1 MKSGARE
8 RTRGIFRGRR
18 LGAPLAVAACA
29 LAVLAAPTNAFGLGV
44 SGSTTPASTQAG
56 AHSDLTIHVAFTGG
70 QVKDITVGLPPG
82 QVGDPQATPKCSV
95 AQLNADACPA
105 GDTVGTVTTDVTA
118 TVPPG
123 IPVPLTVTGTIY
135 NLVAQPGE
143 PARFGIVLR
152 PLASPPIILQSAV
165 QLRPTDFG
173 LNTVINS
180 IPNTAQLAV
189 LGLPLATLSTTI
201 NSMDITLQG
210 TAGGK
215 SFLRN
220 PTKCGTATTNFSADS
235 YQAPNTQATA
245 QASYNVTNCGALPF
259 SPTFS
264 ARLGAQG
271 QTDVGTNPPVS
282 TSIDQDVGEAGL
294 LHAQV
299 LLPSN
304 ISADL
309 AVLSQVCPPA
319 TFQAGNCPANTIV
332 GTAVATSPLLT
343 LPLDGPVIL
352 IDNPGLP
359 KVGLD
364 LKGQLAMKLIGSF
377 VVAGGGTG
385 VDFDGLPDIPISHF
399 ALKFRGGKGGLSVTS
414 TDLCASPSVFNE
426 SFDAYSGA
434 HTALTTT
441 AAVDGCGPVPPA
453 DITATLRKAHSR
465 HPRLSMQVTGGKRP
479 NRVTVKLPKA
489 LKLHSGSRGISAS
502 DESSVLA
509 SGAFTHKKH
518 KLNIA
523 VSSSTLHLHIGKGG
537 LTRTGHIGRRVKLKV
552 KIATAAGV
560 TTQKVFAKV
569 L

>member
-1 MKSGARE
+1 MKLRALTRE
-8 RTRGIFRGRR
+8 SKRGRR
-18 LGAPLAVAACA
+18 LTAPLTIAACA

-44 SGSTTPASTQAG
+44 SGTTVPVSSEAG
-56 AHSDLTIHVAFTGG
+56 AHSNLTVHVAFTGG

-82 QVGDPQATPKCSV
+82 QVGDPQATPKCTV
-95 AQLNADACPA
+95 QNLNADACPA
-105 GDTVGTVTTDVTA
+105 GDTVGTVSAAVTA

-123 IPVPLTVTGTIY
+123 IPVPLTVPGTIY

-152 PLASPPIILQSAV
+152 PTASPPIVLQSAV

-173 LNTVINS
+173 LDTVIND
-180 IPNTAQLAV
+180 IPNTALISV

-235 YQAPNTQATA
+235 YQAPGTQATA
-245 QASYNVTNCGALPF
+245 QASYTVTNCGALPF

-309 AVLSQVCPPA
+309 AVLAQTCPQA
-319 TFQAGNCPANTIV
+319 TFAAGNCPANTIV
-332 GTAVATSPLLT
+332 GSAAATSPLLT
-343 LPLDGPVIL
+343 LPLDGPVVL

-364 LKGQLAMKLIGSF
+364 LKGQLAMQLIGSF

-385 VDFDGLPDIPISHF
+385 VDFAGLPDIPISHF

-414 TDLCASPSVFNE
+414 TDLCATPSVFNE

-434 HTALTTT
+434 HTTLTTT

-453 DITATLRKAHSR
+453 DIKATLRKAHSR
-465 HPRLSMQVTGGKRP
+465 HPRLTMQISGGKRP
-479 NRVTVKLPKA
+479 SKVSVKLPKA
-489 LKLHSGSRGISAS
+489 LKLRSGTRGISAS
-502 DESSVLA
+502 DEASVLA

-523 VSSSTLHLHIGKGG
+523 VSSSTLDLSVRKGA
-537 LTRTGHIGRRVKLKV
+537 LIRTGHIGHKVKLKV
-552 KIATAAGV
+552 KLFTAAGT
-560 TTQKVFAKV
+560 TTQKVLAKV
-569 L
+569 R